1 MKLSCIYFLSHCLK
15 GKLIDQKQ
23 TDVKSLRQLQK
34 SWKETEAKKLGKM
47 NCFLNFVNKK
57 IQAEKFYL
65 RERDLLFFPF
75 KIFLNFFCLVL
86 LLASKES
93 IFLDI
98 GRDTEAVTGR
108 EKQFYTDQTSLCQYQ
123 ISHEIDKDYTKE
135 KEVEGQERF

>member
-1 MKLSCIYFLSHCLK
+1 MKLSCIYFLGHCLK

-23 TDVKSLRQLQK
+23 TDVKSLRQSQK

-57 IQAEKFYL
+57 IQAKKFYL
-65 RERDLLFFPF
+65 RKRDLLFFPF
-75 KIFLNFFCLVL
+75 KIFLNFFCVVL

-93 IFLDI
+93 IFL
-98 GRDTEAVTGR
+98 DTEAVTGR